1 MGKPPKINRINFR
14 EERSKD
20 MLEMQKVYSSDDV
33 RRVADYH
40 NNFYFSP
47 ATMRCFNSRLLDGF
61 WPTDDTWTQGYVVV
75 SNHPDP
81 DLGPRTYDVVEFTQ
95 FPKENGH
102 MTCDLNHLVVEGE
115 RITFFTAQ
123 AAKNYA
129 TFHSSLRRGIAQA
142 AKGDVVDMGSFQE

>member
-1 MGKPPKINRINFR
+1 
-14 EERSKD
+14 
-20 MLEMQKVYSSDDV
+20 MLEKQKVYSSDDV

-40 NNFYFSP
+40 NNYYFSP

-95 FPKENGH
+95 FPKVDGH
-102 MTCDLNHLVVEGE
+102 MMCDLSHLVVDGD
-115 RITFFTAQ
+115 RATFLTARDAKFYAKSRASLMRGLAQ
-123 AAKNYA
+123 AAE
-129 TFHSSLRRGIAQA
+129 
-142 AKGDVVDMGSFQE
+142 GDVVDMGSFQE